1 MQLTGAAAGRV
12 LNGARAAFGITAIAA
27 PGVIVRVLGLRPE
40 DNADHAYILR
50 LWGTRETFV
59 AAMSAGVCGSS
70 SAAPVA
76 LRLGMA
82 VDTVDMISLWLAY
95 RSGRARP
102 AALTVLSVLGAAAV
116 GMGYMAAVDARRV
129 ELSPPG

>member
-1 MQLTGAAAGRV
+1 MWISGSEAGRV
-12 LNGARAAFGITAIAA
+12 LNTARAAFGIAALAA
-27 PGVIVRVLGLRPE
+27 PGVIVRILGLRPE

-59 AAMSAGVCGSS
+59 AAMSAGAWGSS
-70 SAAPVA
+70 SAKPVA

-82 VDTVDMISLWLAY
+82 VDAVDMVSLWVAY

-102 AALTVLSVLGAAAV
+102 AALTVLSVLGATAV
-116 GMGYMAAVDARRV
+116 GMGHMAAADAGRT
-129 ELSPPG
+129 EMPPPR